1 MANMSDLDLIR
12 QRISDLLGPQGC
24 LIAPDQRLPYEKGA
38 RYGDGQASCIARP
51 ASVEEAAELMRL
63 CAREKIRIVA
73 QGANTGLVGAAS
85 PDRSGLDV
93 VLSMERIK
101 GVIDV
106 DPVDCVVQ
114 AYAGTRLSDLNQALK
129 QHDLY
134 FPIDLAADPSLGG
147 MLAANTGGARLIRYG
162 DVRHNVLGLE
172 ALLIDPPG
180 QRLDLTNRLRKNNT
194 GPDWKQCF
202 IGSGGAYG
210 IITRAVLQVHP
221 LPQQCATALVVPA
234 SLQAAAL
241 LLRDAERNFS
251 DFLSAFE
258 GISHNAMQSVLQHIP
273 SIQAPFDPLPPYAFL
288 IELSSA
294 RPRSA
299 DFDLEK
305 LFGAWLE
312 ACFGDLI
319 LDAVIDKPEVLWRIR
334 HAITDSV
341 RREGKVIAFDIAVPR
356 SKLATFRDEAIA
368 LLERHYPGVKVFDF
382 GHWGDGGLHFNL
394 VVPQQLVDDF
404 PPQRIHTL
412 RQEIYD
418 LAVHKYHGSFSAEHG
433 VGPFNQ
439 QFYERYTA
447 PESQALA
454 TRMQTV
460 FDPAQ
465 LLGLTRFGSA
475 S

>member
-1 MANMSDLDLIR
+1 MVNMNPAQ
-12 QRISDLLGPQGC
+12 QRISDLLGAQGC
-24 LIAPDQRLPYEKGA
+24 LIQPDQRHPYEKGA

-51 ASVEEAAELMRL
+51 ASIEEAAELMRL

-101 GVIDV
+101 GIIDI
-106 DPVDCVVQ
+106 DPVDGVVQ

-172 ALLIDPPG
+172 ALLIEPPG
-180 QRLDLTNRLRKNNT
+180 QRLDLSNRLRKNNT

-210 IITRAVLQVHP
+210 IITQAVLQVHP
-221 LPQQCATALVVPA
+221 LPQQCATALVAPA
-234 SLQAAAL
+234 SLAAASL

-258 GISHNAMQSVLQHIP
+258 GISHNAMHAVLQHLP
-273 SIQAPFDPLPPYAFL
+273 AIQAPFEPLPPYTFL
-288 IELSSA
+288 IELSSS

-319 LDAVIDKPEVLWRIR
+319 LDAVVDKPEVLWRIR

-341 RREGKVIAFDIAVPR
+341 RQEGKVVAFDIAVPR
-356 SKLATFRDEAIA
+356 STLALFRNEAVA
-368 LLERHYPGVKVFDF
+368 LLELSYPGIKVFDF

-394 VVPQQLVDDF
+394 VIPNTLGADF
-404 PPQRIHTL
+404 PPPRIHAL

-418 LAVHKYHGSFSAEHG
+418 LAVRKYHGSFSAEHG

-439 QFYERYTA
+439 QFYDRYTA
-447 PESQALA
+447 PPQQALA
-454 TRMQTV
+454 DRMQTV
-460 FDPAQ
+460 FDPAL
-465 LLGLTRFGSA
+465 LLGVTRFGSA
-475 S
+475 Q

>member
-1 MANMSDLDLIR
+1 MSDSNLLQ

-24 LIAPDQRLPYEKGA
+24 LVAADQRQPYEKGA
-38 RYGDGQASCIARP
+38 RYGDGRSLCIARP
-51 ASVEEAAELMRL
+51 ANVEEAAELMRL
-63 CAREKIRIVA
+63 CASEKIRIVA
-73 QGANTGLVGAAS
+73 QGANTGLVGASS

-101 GVIDV
+101 GVIDI
-106 DPVDCVVQ
+106 DPVDRVVQ
-114 AYAGTRLSDLNQALK
+114 AYAGTRLSDLNQVLR
-129 QHDLY
+129 QHELC

-194 GPDWKQCF
+194 GPDWKQNF

-210 IITRAVLQVHP
+210 IITQAVLQVHP

-273 SIQAPFDPLPPYAFL
+273 AIQAPFEPLPPYAFL

-305 LFGAWLE
+305 IFCAWPSPT
-312 ACFGDLI
+312 AC
-319 LDAVIDKPEVLWRIR
+319 ARKAR
-334 HAITDSV
+334 
-341 RREGKVIAFDIAVPR
+341 
-356 SKLATFRDEAIA
+356 
-368 LLERHYPGVKVFDF
+368 
-382 GHWGDGGLHFNL
+382 
-394 VVPQQLVDDF
+394 
-404 PPQRIHTL
+404 
-412 RQEIYD
+412 
-418 LAVHKYHGSFSAEHG
+418 
-433 VGPFNQ
+433 
-439 QFYERYTA
+439 
-447 PESQALA
+447 
-454 TRMQTV
+454 
-460 FDPAQ
+460 
-465 LLGLTRFGSA
+465 
-475 S
+475 